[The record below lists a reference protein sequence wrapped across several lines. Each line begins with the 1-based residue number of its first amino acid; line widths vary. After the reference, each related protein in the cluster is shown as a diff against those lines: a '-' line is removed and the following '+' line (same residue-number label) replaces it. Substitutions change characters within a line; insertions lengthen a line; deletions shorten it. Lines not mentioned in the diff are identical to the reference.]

1 MRTIA
6 VQESIGSI
14 ASGKKSFSLQEVA
27 RQKLNPVAPP
37 LRAEGYMVL
46 DGDLRPGETLR

>member
-1 MRTIA
+1 MIA

-14 ASGKKSFSLQEVA
+14 ASGKKSFSLQEFA
-27 RQKLNPVAPP
+27 RQKLNAVTP
-37 LRAEGYMVL
+37 LRAEGYVVL